1 MKLNCCVQ
9 QEEAEDQ
16 QKRTQCELADIFR
29 MHGESYRD
37 KHSLPL
43 LHLKIMRAI
52 ETCRTAYLGGHI
64 EKCDHCGHERI
75 SYNSCRNR
83 HCPKCQSLPKA
94 KWIQERKKELLPVS
108 YFHTVFTLP
117 HELNLIGLRNKKI
130 IFNILFRSVAET
142 LQEFAAN
149 KGGRIGFI
157 AILHTWDQTLMDHFH
172 LHCLIAGGMLSIDGT
187 QWIPLR
193 KNYLFPVKAL
203 SKKFRGK
210 FIYYLKQAFTDGNL
224 IFPGKIAHFANAN
237 EFERLIR
244 KLWEK
249 DWIVYSKKPF
259 AKPCHVLDYLGRYT
273 HRVAISNNRIISV
286 HDRMVSFQYK
296 DRKHDNKLKLM
307 TLDADEFIRRFLL
320 HVLPYSFVRIRHFG
334 FLANRSKKHSLARCR
349 QFLNIPP
356 ESMPQNEMKTRELLI
371 ELTGIDLN
379 QCPLCKKGTMH
390 IIAQLLP
397 AFASKCNAFYLQP
410 DFFDSS

>member
-1 MKLNCCVQ
+1 MILRCC
-9 QEEAEDQ
+9 AEQDAAEVHP
-16 QKRTQCELADIFR
+16 KRPQCELADIFR
-29 MHGESYRD
+29 MHGEEYRK

-43 LHLKIMRAI
+43 LHLKVMRSI
-52 ETCRTAYLGGHI
+52 ETCRTAQLGGHT
-64 EKCDHCGHERI
+64 EKCDNCGHERT

-94 KWIQERKKELLPVS
+94 RWLQARKTELLPVS

-117 HELNLIGLRNKKI
+117 HELNPLTLYNKKL
-130 IFNILFRSVAET
+130 IFSILFRSVSET

-157 AILHTWDQTLMDHFH
+157 AILHTWDQKLLDHFH
-172 LHCLIAGGMLSIDGT
+172 LHCLIAGGMLSLDGT
-187 QWIPLR
+187 RWIPLR
-193 KNYLFPVKAL
+193 KNYLFSVRAL

-210 FIYYLKQAFTDGNL
+210 LIYYLKQAFTNGHL
-224 IFPGKIAHFANAN
+224 IFSGQIVHRANAN

-259 AKPCHVLDYLGRYT
+259 ADPCHVLDYLARYT
-273 HRVAISNNRIISV
+273 HRVAISNNRIISL
-286 HDRMVSFQYK
+286 HDGMVSFQYK
-296 DRKHDNKLKLM
+296 DRRHDNKLKVM

-320 HVLPYSFVRIRHFG
+320 HALPESFVRIRHFG
-334 FLANRSKKHSLARCR
+334 FLANRSKKQYLSRCR
-349 QFLNIPP
+349 QFLNLSS
-356 ESMPQNEMKTRELLI
+356 ESMPHTEMKTRELLL

-379 QCPLCKKGTMH
+379 RCPLCKKGTMH
-390 IIAQLLP
+390 IIAQLPP
-397 AFASKCNAFYLQP
+397 AFATECKALYPQP
-410 DFFDSS
+410 YIWDSS